1 MTGLLDAPRLSPA
14 AGRHVR
20 LGVTR
25 AAVLRRRG
33 TTVAVLAAVL
43 VLAAWRAFGA
53 PGGVINTGGAALL
66 DDLLARALSPRL
78 DAEFLLL
85 VARATATTLA
95 FAAVGAAGALLVGLL
110 GGLALSDAAWSRRPP
125 LPVRLVRTAL
135 RGVLVAARSVHEL
148 VWALLL
154 VGVLGLDPLVA
165 VLALVVPFGAQTA
178 QVYAETFDG
187 VRGGAH
193 AALRRAGAPRTAA
206 ILYALVPGA
215 SPLLLS
221 YAFYRFECSLRST
234 VLLGLVGV
242 GGLGQELV
250 VSLQSRNWEE
260 VWTLVLAL
268 LVLSALVEAWSAR
281 VRREAG
287 SLGDARPVVAAAD
300 AEGVGALAAGRADSA
315 PPTRTWTRWSVLVGL
330 PGLAVAWWWTG
341 ASLEGL
347 TDSLTW
353 QLTQELVADLLRPA
367 LPDGGGSVLLLAV
380 LDTLAI
386 AVLAMAVAVLLTVVL
401 APWAAA
407 PTASAAGPR
416 DRSGRTRDIVR
427 AAPRAAARLVSRTV
441 LLGLRSVPPTI
452 WAILALF
459 VFFPGVV
466 PGAVALGLY
475 AAGILGRLVA
485 EAWESVDRRPRD
497 ALVRAGV
504 APWRAGLLAVVPPS
518 VQQLTTY
525 TMYRFEV
532 CVRDTAVVG
541 VVGAAGLGRLL
552 GEGLAAFRYPVVA
565 TALLASFAVSVA
577 VELTSRRVRRGLSG
591 NLRPRARPFRRAP
604 ARTTR
609 FSV

>member
-1 MTGLLDAPRLSPA
+1 MTELLDAPRLAPA
-14 AGRHVR
+14 DAGPGRR
-20 LGVTR
+20 GVTR
-25 AAVLRRRG
+25 GTVLRRRG
-33 TTVAVLAAVL
+33 TTLAVLAAGL
-43 VLAAWRAFGA
+43 VLAGWRALAG
-53 PGGVINTGGAALL
+53 PGEVVNAGGATLL
-66 DDLLARALSPRL
+66 DDLLERALSPRL
-78 DAEFLLL
+78 DAEFLEL
-85 VARATATTLA
+85 VARATATTVA
-95 FAAVGAAGALLVGLL
+95 FAAVGAAGALVVGLL
-110 GGLALSDAAWSRRPP
+110 GGLVLSDAAWSRRPP
-125 LPVRLVRTAL
+125 LPVRAVRAVL

-187 VRGGAH
+187 VRGGAD

-206 ILYALVPGA
+206 VLYALVPSA

-234 VLLGLVGV
+234 VLLGFVGV

-268 LVLSALVEAWSAR
+268 LLLSALVEAWSAR

-287 SLGDARPVVAAAD
+287 SLGPAGVAATAD
-300 AEGVGALAAGRADSA
+300 GEGIGTIVVTREESA
-315 PPTRTWTRWSVLVGL
+315 PPRRTWTRWSVLLGV
-330 PGLAVAWWWTG
+330 PGLAAAWWWTG
-341 ASLEGL
+341 ATVDGL
-347 TDSLTW
+347 AYPLTW
-353 QLTQELVADLLRPA
+353 QLTQDLLADLVRPA
-367 LPDGGGSVLLLAV
+367 LPDGGASVLLLAV
-380 LDTLAI
+380 LDTLAM
-386 AVLAMAVAVLLTVVL
+386 AALAMAGAVLLTLLL

-407 PTASAAGPR
+407 PAGPALRGRSTAAG
-416 DRSGRTRDIVR
+416 IVR
-427 AAPRAAARLVSRTV
+427 AALRLLARTL
-441 LLGLRSVPPTI
+441 LLGLRSVPPTV
-452 WAILALF
+452 WAVLALF

-497 ALVRAGV
+497 ALVRAGTP
-504 APWRAGLLAVVPPS
+504 PWRAGLLAVVPPS
-518 VQQLTTY
+518 AQQLTTY
-525 TMYRFEV
+525 TLYRFEV

-565 TALLASFAVSVA
+565 SVLLASFAVSVA
-577 VELTSRRVRRGLSG
+577 VEMTSRRVRGALTED
-591 NLRPRARPFRRAP
+591 RRVR
-604 ARTTR
+604 RT
-609 FSV
+609 SPC